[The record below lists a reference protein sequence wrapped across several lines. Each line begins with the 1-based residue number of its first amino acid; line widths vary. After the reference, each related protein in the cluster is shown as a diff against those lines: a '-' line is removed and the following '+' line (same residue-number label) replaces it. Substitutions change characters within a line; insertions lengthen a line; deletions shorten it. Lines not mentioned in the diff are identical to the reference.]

1 MREAY
6 IVSAVRTAV
15 GSFGGTLK
23 GVSAVELG
31 TIAVREAL
39 KRSGVDPAAVDEVI
53 LGNVLQGGH
62 GQNLARQCS
71 VHAGIPHETPAIT
84 VNKVC
89 GSGVKTVALAAQAI
103 RAGDADVVVA
113 GGAESMS
120 TAPFLLKQARWGYRM
135 GNSEVV
141 DHMILDGLWD
151 SFNNYHM
158 GMTAENV
165 AEKYGV
171 TREDQDIFAA
181 ESQRRACEAV
191 EGGLF
196 DSQIVPV
203 AIPQRK
209 GDPLMFARDEY
220 PRAGTTVETLSKLKP
235 AFKKDGTVTAGNA
248 SGINDGAGALVVV
261 SGEKLKEL
269 GLKPIARIASYAS
282 AGVDPAIMGI
292 GPAPASRAALK
303 RAGWS
308 LDDVNVMELNE
319 AFAAQAVAVVKELDI
334 QNRMNDINIH
344 GGAIAIGHPIGASGT
359 RIFVT
364 LLYAMMERKAAKGLA
379 ALCIGGG
386 QGTAITVEME
396 N

>member
-1 MREAY
+1 MRDAY
-6 IVSAVRTAV
+6 IVSAARTAV

-23 GVSAVELG
+23 SVSAVELG
-31 TIAVREAL
+31 TLAVREAL
-39 KRSGVDPAAVDEVI
+39 KRGGVDPAMVDEVI

-62 GQNLARQCS
+62 GQNMARQCS

-103 RAGDADVVVA
+103 RAGDADIVVA

-151 SFNNYHM
+151 AFNNYHM
-158 GMTAENV
+158 GITAENV

-171 TREDQDIFAA
+171 TREDQDAFAA

-220 PRAGTTVETLSKLKP
+220 PRAGTTVETLAKLKP

-248 SGINDGAGALVVV
+248 SGINDGAGAVVV
-261 SGEKLKEL
+261 MSGEKLKEL
-269 GLKPIARIASYAS
+269 GLKPMARIASYAS

-292 GPAPASRAALK
+292 GPAPSSRAALK
-303 RAGWS
+303 KAGWS
-308 LDDVNVMELNE
+308 LDDLNVMELNE
-319 AFAAQAVAVVKELDI
+319 AFAAQAVAVVKELEIGD
-334 QNRMNDINIH
+334 RMNDINIH

-364 LLYAMMERKAAKGLA
+364 LLYAMMERKAQKGLA

-396 N
+396 H

>member
-23 GVSAVELG
+23 STSAVELG
-31 TIAVREAL
+31 TIAIKESL
-39 KRSGVDPAAVDEVI
+39 KRCSIDPSTVDEVI

-62 GQNLARQCS
+62 GQNMARQCS
-71 VHAGIPHETPAIT
+71 VHAGIPYETPAIT

-103 RAGDADVVVA
+103 RAGDADIVVA

-135 GNSEVV
+135 GNSEIV

-151 SFNNYHM
+151 SFNDYHM

-165 AEKYGV
+165 AAKYGV
-171 TREDQDIFAA
+171 TREAQDAFAA

-191 EGGLF
+191 EGGFF

-203 AIPQRK
+203 AISQRK
-209 GDPLMFARDEY
+209 GDPLMFSRDEY
-220 PRAGTTVETLSKLKP
+220 PRSGTTVESLSKLRP

-248 SGINDGAGALVVV
+248 SGINDGAGALVIV

-292 GPAPASRAALK
+292 GPAPASRNALK
-303 RAGWS
+303 KAGWS
-308 LDDVNVMELNE
+308 LKDIGIMELNE
-319 AFAAQAVAVVKELDI
+319 AFAAQAVAVVKDLDI
-334 QNRMNDINIH
+334 EDRMNDINIH

-364 LLYAMMERKAAKGLA
+364 LLYAMQERKVNKGLA

-386 QGTAITVEME
+386 QGVAITVEME